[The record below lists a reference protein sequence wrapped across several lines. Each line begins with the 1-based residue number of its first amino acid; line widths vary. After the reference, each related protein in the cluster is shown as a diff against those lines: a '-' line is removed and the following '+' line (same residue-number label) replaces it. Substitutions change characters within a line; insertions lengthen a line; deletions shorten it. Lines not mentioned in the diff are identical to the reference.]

1 MISIREHCI
10 PAYDNLRRMER
21 VSPMPKYLSEMEEGT
36 AGGIIAKLKAVIES
50 EYFNDLPDQSIIKSG
65 MVDNWQW
72 VKKDVLYECKEI
84 IKCIPR
90 HV

>member
-1 MISIREHCI
+1 
-10 PAYDNLRRMER
+10 
-21 VSPMPKYLSEMEEGT
+21 MEEGT

>member
-21 VSPMPKYLSEMEEGT
+21 VAKMPKYLSEMEEGT

-50 EYFNDLPDQSIIKSG
+50 NYFDGLPDQSIIKSG
-65 MVDNWQW
+65 MVDNWLW
-72 VKKDVLYECKEI
+72 IKKDVLHECREI
-84 IKCIPR
+84 VI
-90 HV
+90 VLFDN